1 VALALLRCPGVKF
14 TPQIP
19 VAIFLTS
26 FHPGGTERQMI
37 ELIRGLDRSRFDV
50 HVVCFNREGA
60 WLARA
65 ESAAPVIEFFVK
77 GGLARRATLVRAVQ
91 FARWCRERRITVV
104 QTCDFYANTLALPAA
119 AFANVPVRIGS
130 RRELAPDKTSAQL
143 ALQRQ
148 AYRCAHAIV
157 ANSSAARDQ
166 LLHEGVPDASIRVI
180 PNGVDIDSCAGAREP
195 RPMRTILTVANLRR
209 EKAHEILLDAVA
221 RVGST
226 HADLR
231 VVIAGDGPRAAELR
245 ALAAKLGLDD
255 RVEFLGHCDD
265 VGTLL
270 READL
275 FVLPS
280 RSEASPNSVLEA
292 MAAGVPIVASA
303 VGGLLELVQPG
314 RTGLLV
320 PPNDAPSLA
329 RAIESLLADPG
340 RARALGAA
348 ARAAAAKHYSFDRM
362 VREFE
367 DLYLS
372 QLQLAS
378 QAA

>member
-1 VALALLRCPGVKF
+1 
-14 TPQIP
+14 
-19 VAIFLTS
+19 
-26 FHPGGTERQMI
+26 MI
-37 ELIRGLDRSRFDV
+37 ELIRGLDRARFDV
-50 HVVCFNREGA
+50 HAVCFNREGA

-65 ESAAPVIEFFVK
+65 ESAAPVTEFFVR
-77 GGLARRATLVRAVQ
+77 GGLARRATLIRAVQ
-91 FARWCRERRITVV
+91 FARWCRERRIAIV
-104 QTCDFYANTLALPAA
+104 QTCDFYANMLALPAA
-119 AFANVPVRIGS
+119 ALANVPVRIGS

-157 ANSSAARDQ
+157 ANSSAARDR
-166 LLHEGVPDASIRVI
+166 LLREGISDTSIRVI
-180 PNGVDIDSCAGAREP
+180 PNGVDTAGCLGARES
-195 RPMRTILTVANLRR
+195 RPIRTILTVANLRR
-209 EKAHEILLDAVA
+209 EKAHETLLEAVA
-221 RVGST
+221 RVAPA

-231 VVIAGDGPRAAELR
+231 VLIAGDGPRAAELR
-245 ALAAKLGLDD
+245 ALARKLGVAG
-255 RVEFLGHCDD
+255 RVEFLGHRDD
-265 VGTLL
+265 VEALL
-270 READL
+270 MEADV

-320 PPNDAPSLA
+320 PPDDASALA
-329 RAIESLLADPG
+329 RAIESLLADAG
-340 RARALGAA
+340 RARALGEAG
-348 ARAAAAKHYSFDRM
+348 RAAVAQRYSFDRM
-362 VREFE
+362 ARAFE

-372 QLQLAS
+372 QLRLAS